1 MKTNELLGNVMTS
14 SVKTVDPKDTLE
26 QVHLIFKEEHFHH
39 LPVVEEDGTLVGLIS
54 KADYHRL
61 QDCFTIFRKAA
72 DAEAQ
77 NQRLFRSL
85 LVEEVMTVKLAVLGP
100 DDTVAN
106 ALGYFQENRF
116 RAIPIISPERRLLGI
131 VTPLDLLNFA
141 FNEETIVNS

>member
-26 QVHLIFKEEHFHH
+26 QVHAIFKEEDFHH
-39 LPVVEEDGTLVGLIS
+39 LPAIEADGTLVGLIS
-54 KADYHRL
+54 KTDYYQL

-72 DAEAQ
+72 DAETQ
-77 NQRLFRSL
+77 NKRLFRSL
-85 LVEEVMTVKLAVLGP
+85 LVEEVMTVKLAVLHP
-100 DDTVAN
+100 EDTVAN

-116 RAIPIISPERRLLGI
+116 RAIPIVSSDHRLLGI

-141 FNEETIVNS
+141 FNEEIVNS